1 MRDGREEG
9 DNSGE
14 NLGRD
19 DRDEEEKGNRS
30 IFVLRDKQP
39 TIRVYSRSVVG

>member
-1 MRDGREEG
+1 MREGREEG

-19 DRDEEEKGNRS
+19 ERDEEENGIDGHLVR
-30 IFVLRDKQP
+30 
-39 TIRVYSRSVVG
+39 